1 MSSLGTP
8 LIFFAM
14 LMLPASGD
22 EQIMFTRLKNPP
34 DSLTETFYQ
43 IPTNGTIDIKGDI
56 IQKINIHAET
66 GKSHVGMEMFFKN
79 TTPEAVSPQYVIR
92 FYNAYGIMMGGVQVP
107 TNEKTPEAKISP
119 GAVDIKSHQPRIT
132 NLDLLFRNTNM
143 AAYPAD
149 FSSLSWLSISYSNDK
164 KIEQAVTKTADT
176 EKKTDKTDASEPE
189 SK

>member
-1 MSSLGTP
+1 MV
-8 LIFFAM
+8 I
-14 LMLPASGD
+14 LPASGD
-22 EQIMFTRLKNPP
+22 EQIMFTRLKSPP
-34 DSLTETFYQ
+34 ESLTETFYQ
-43 IPTNGTIDIKGDI
+43 IPTSGKIDIGGDI

-66 GKSHVGMEMFFKN
+66 GKSHAGMEMLFKN

-107 TNEKTPEAKISP
+107 TDEKTPEAKISP
-119 GAVDIKSHQPRIT
+119 GAVDIKSYSPRIT

-164 KIEQAVTKTADT
+164 KIEQAAAKPSEADTKT
-176 EKKTDKTDASEPE
+176 EKADASEPE
-189 SK
+189 PK